1 MQCFTG
7 FGKFWVKNY
16 FLFTKRPNLLFE
28 KYGFQLI
35 CFAYGKAK
43 LIRDSPIKVG
53 MLMERFVFI
62 YKTTKLTVLK
72 KYDFQLSCFAYGKA
86 KLKQEG
92 LEDIHPLSWT
102 FLGKK
107 FFFIYKT
114 AKLTGWKNMVS
125 S

>member
-1 MQCFTG
+1 
-7 FGKFWVKNY
+7 
-16 FLFTKRPNLLFE
+16 
-28 KYGFQLI
+28 
-35 CFAYGKAK
+35 
-43 LIRDSPIKVG
+43 
-53 MLMERFVFI
+53 MERFVFI